1 MLRIQIIVF
10 LASILVL
17 FFVSEK
23 VRRRHLA
30 VEYSLIW
37 IISGLVMMLLALW
50 RNSLEYIASLMG
62 IEYAPSAI
70 FVIFGVFV
78 LSLSIHFTLI
88 ISKLSHQNRVLVQK
102 YALLEHEFTQLE
114 ERYLYTSACYATDK
128 PDGSRARHSSGQNA
142 GERS

>member
-1 MLRIQIIVF
+1 MLRIQIVVF

-50 RNSLEYIASLMG
+50 RNSLEYIAWVMG
-62 IEYAPSAI
+62 IAYAPSAI

-78 LSLSIHFTLI
+78 LSLSIHFTLM
-88 ISKLSHQNRVLVQK
+88 ISKLSHHNRVLVQK
-102 YALLEHEFTQLE
+102 VALLEHDFEHVKE
-114 ERYLYTSACYATDK
+114 ELAEYRLSGLDK
-128 PDGSRARHSSGQNA
+128 VKKGQ
-142 GERS
+142 EEILD

>member
-1 MLRIQIIVF
+1 MLRIQIVVF

-17 FFVSEK
+17 LFVSEK

-50 RNSLEYIASLMG
+50 RNSLEYIAWVMG
-62 IEYAPSAI
+62 IAYAPSAI

-78 LSLSIHFTLI
+78 LSLSIHFTLM
-88 ISKLSHQNRVLVQK
+88 ISKLSYRNRVLVQK
-102 YALLEHEFTQLE
+102 VALLEHDFEQLKE
-114 ERYLYTSACYATDK
+114 EVAEIKVHSAPQLK
-128 PDGSRARHSSGQNA
+128 
-142 GERS
+142 

>member
-1 MLRIQIIVF
+1 MILLRIQIVVF

-17 FFVSEK
+17 GYVSEK

-50 RNSLEYIASLMG
+50 RNSLEYIAWIMG
-62 IEYAPSAI
+62 INYAPSAI

-88 ISKLSHQNRVLVQK
+88 ISKLSNQNRVLVQK
-102 YALLEHEFTQLE
+102 FALLEHDFAQLE
-114 ERYLYTSACYATDK
+114 ERYRYLNASERYAADK
-128 PDGSRARHSSGQNA
+128 LDVF
-142 GERS
+142 